1 MGSISKTLPFFM
13 EITVTTPFNE
23 EYPLCCHVPSKDTST
38 SFIASLEESTHNSSH
53 LPCIIMSATA
63 LVVLTNLLIILS

>member
-1 MGSISKTLPFFM
+1 MGSISKTLPSFM

-38 SFIASLEESTHNSSH
+38 SFIGSLEESNYNSSH
-53 LPCIIMSATA
+53 LPCIVMSATA
-63 LVVLTNLLIILS
+63 LVDLTNLLIVLS